1 MYALT
6 FSKTPA
12 SVVGALEGAFGVVLR
27 NSLSVAKGFPWDV
40 LAGAPEYEGL
50 GYSRLTTEVTKG
62 RLRLF
67 QNMAVSRFAT
77 ENDLGRAMTHLAQRW
92 AGSSTPVNM
101 MHVDDLR
108 LLLPLDGSAPQ
119 SAHMFYELRSLGYSL
134 AVGWR
139 CEPLACGDAAIY
151 DALLDAAG
159 GDDASMTDEELA
171 SFQTWRRAAKVMW
184 VSELLRA
191 DGRTLRSRFD
201 RDLQR
206 RARNCEVEA
215 LRLCMVAFGH
225 GRTRP
230 ARRRR
235 VGIPKPALW
244 TVLEVGELLWRDNA
258 VCEITLMN
266 ADSACVRV
274 LDMLFVITL
283 HRRRCTRLRATTRVA
298 SSTLT
303 RLYV

>member
-1 MYALT
+1 ML
-6 FSKTPA
+6 
-12 SVVGALEGAFGVVLR
+12 
-27 NSLSVAKGFPWDV
+27 
-40 LAGAPEYEGL
+40 
-50 GYSRLTTEVTKG
+50 
-62 RLRLF
+62 
-67 QNMAVSRFAT
+67 VSRFAT
-77 ENDLGRAMTHLAQRW
+77 ENGLGRAMTHLAQRW

-139 CEPLACGDAAIY
+139 CEPLACGDATIY

-159 GDDASMTDEELA
+159 GDDAAMTDEELV

-191 DGRTLRSRFD
+191 DGRTLRSRFE

-215 LRLCMVAFGH
+215 LQLCMVAFGH

-244 TVLEVGELLWRDNA
+244 TVLEVGEFLWRNNT
-258 VCEITLMN
+258 VCEITFLN

-274 LDMLFVITL
+274 LDTFFDLAAPSSVCAFAGHDTSSIPYTDTPLRVDTAT
-283 HRRRCTRLRATTRVA
+283 RRRPTRTASCT
-298 SSTLT
+298 
-303 RLYV
+303 